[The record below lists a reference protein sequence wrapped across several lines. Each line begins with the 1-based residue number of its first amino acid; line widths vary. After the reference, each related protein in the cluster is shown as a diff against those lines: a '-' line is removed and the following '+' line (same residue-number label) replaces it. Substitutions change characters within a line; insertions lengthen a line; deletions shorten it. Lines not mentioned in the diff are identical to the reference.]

1 MVDLKTARVDDVLV
15 VYFPQH
21 ELMDEEQNRQIGARL
36 LELASDLPGGK
47 MVVSFQGV
55 DFVVSSMLGQLV
67 LLNKHCLSHNLAL
80 RICDVGPDLRTIFRI
95 VRLDTLVRIC
105 GNESSA
111 LASLRDGVASAVSG
125 CVDSAEDYRAGAER
139 GDADAQFGLGR
150 CYEEGRGVDPDFAQA
165 FAWYEKAA
173 NQRHAGAQHMM
184 GNCYAY
190 GMHVSPDYRQAIAWF
205 ERAAEQGH
213 ANAQYMMGVSFTH
226 GLAGVQDDTVAAEW
240 YSRAA
245 EAGDL
250 EAQVNLA
257 ECYLEGRGVPADKSQ
272 ALRWFKS
279 AAERGHADAQ
289 ANLAWFYAAG
299 DGVPEDQDEAVRLYR
314 LAAAQEH
321 QLAKKALE
329 ALEPDSDSDLNASS
343 S

>member
-1 MVDLKTARVDDVLV
+1 MVDLQTAFIEDVLV

-36 LELASDLPGGK
+36 LELAADLPNGK
-47 MVVSFQGV
+47 MLVSFRGV

-67 LLNKHCLSHNLAL
+67 MLNRHCQSHAAEL
-80 RICDVGPDLRTIFRI
+80 RICDVGSDLRTIFRI
-95 VRLDTLVRIC
+95 VRLDALVRIC
-105 GNESSA
+105 GDEASA
-111 LASLRDGVASAVSG
+111 LASFREGVASSTSA
-125 CVDSAEDYRAGAER
+125 CLEKAEDFREAAER
-139 GDADAQFGLGR
+139 GDAEAQFALGR
-150 CYEEGRGVDPDFAQA
+150 CYEEGRGVAQDFAEA

-184 GNCYAY
+184 GTCYAY
-190 GMHVSPDYRQAIAWF
+190 GIRVSPDYRQAIAWF

-213 ANAQYMMGVSFTH
+213 ANAQYLLGVSFTH
-226 GLAGVQDDTVAAEW
+226 GLAGVQDDAVAAEW
-240 YSRAA
+240 YLRAA

-257 ECYLEGRGVPADKSQ
+257 ECFLEGRGVPADKGH
-272 ALRWFKS
+272 AVRWFKS

-289 ANLAWFYAAG
+289 ANLAWFYCSG

-314 LAAAQEH
+314 LAAAQGH
-321 QLAKKALE
+321 QLAQKALE
-329 ALEPDSDSDLNASS
+329 DLEPDSASNVNASAS
-343 S
+343 